1 MNKLI
6 KRYVCQECGA
16 QHPRWSGRCDSC
28 NSWNTIIEEIQ
39 SSSKS
44 RQANKSSSLRASLQ
58 IPEALS
64 TPIETT
70 QRTATAIEELDRVLG
85 GGLVSGSVI
94 LLGGDPGIG
103 KSTLLLQVASK
114 LNTQLKCFYVTG
126 EEALDQIRLRAQRL
140 QIENSEVYLLAVTNV
155 SDIIQILEKQK
166 TPSLLIVDSIQTVYN
181 DLLDAAPGTVSQ
193 VRSSAHELIR
203 LAKV

>member
-6 KRYVCQECGA
+6 KCYICQECGA
-16 QHPRWSGRCDSC
+16 QHPRWSGRCDTC

-39 SSSKS
+39 RSSKS
-44 RQANKSSSLRASLQ
+44 RQAKKNSSLQASLQ
-58 IPEALS
+58 TPESLS
-64 TPIETT
+64 TPIETS
-70 QRTATAIEELDRVLG
+70 QRTATAMEELDRVLG

-114 LNTQLKCFYVTG
+114 LTTQLKCYYVTG

-140 QIENSEVYLLAVTNV
+140 HIENSEVFLLAVTNV
-155 SDIIQILEKQK
+155 SDIIRTLENQK
-166 TPSLLIVDSIQTVYN
+166 TPSLLII
-181 DLLDAAPGTVSQ
+181 
-193 VRSSAHELIR
+193 
-203 LAKV
+203 